1 MARYTFPLGNDF
13 GVRYQTAMDISRL
26 DEYDRLQV
34 GQWVKRR
41 NHPKLSR
48 LVPNGHLIHPSGAG
62 PKRKQ
67 RVNQVAFRLACGRSL
82 ADVLG
87 TAYVDVTP
95 VTPERVLQLIA

>member
-1 MARYTFPLGNDF
+1 
-13 GVRYQTAMDISRL
+13 MDISQL
-26 DEYDRLQV
+26 EDYDRLQV
-34 GQWVKRR
+34 GQWVSRR

-48 LVPNGHLIHPSGAG
+48 LVPNG

-67 RVNQVAFRLACGRSL
+67 RVNQVAFRLACGKSL
-82 ADVLG
+82 SDVLG

>member
-1 MARYTFPLGNDF
+1 
-13 GVRYQTAMDISRL
+13 MDISQL
-26 DEYDRLQV
+26 EDYDRLQV
-34 GQWVKRR
+34 GQWVSRR

-48 LVPNGHLIHPSGAG
+48 LVPNGHLIPPSGNG

-67 RVNQVAFRLACGRSL
+67 RVNQVAFRLACGKSL
-82 ADVLG
+82 SDVLG